1 MSSVWP
7 GGSSRWARPPASQP
21 PEAAASSAQCR
32 SPRGGSWASWR
43 KGWAMTRRGIRCW
56 PLPRCSRTAA
66 PRPDAHGVRSQP
78 RFFFVSLPLSLLLS
92 LPFCRGWWCRC
103 SSLFACCLLL
113 PSLGVPCFCRRLV
126 VQPRRSSTGSSRL
139 SRAHTSTAHPSRTP
153 PVGTYLRDPPNP
165 LRSSSNPE

>member
-32 SPRGGSWASWR
+32 SPRGGSWGSWR

-66 PRPDAHGVRSQP
+66 PLPDAHGVRSQP
-78 RFFFVSLPLSLLLS
+78 RLFFVSLPLSLLLS

-103 SSLFACCLLL
+103 SSRCVLPLAPILGCAL
-113 PSLGVPCFCRRLV
+113 PSWV
-126 VQPRRSSTGSSRL
+126 VQPRRSSMGSSRL

-153 PVGTYLRDPPNP
+153 PVGTYLRGPRTPCAQAQ
-165 LRSSSNPE
+165 NPE